1 MTRIEQSLSVIAHL
15 SEDIPHYWLSDNGFL
30 QGFITNELHYGLQR
44 AIEAKELSDRTSGIV
59 SQAFATSIP
68 LTLRKAMTTLE
79 TTGYRASAIV
89 LNPSDFE
96 SIELALST
104 TNAVE
109 HLGLPYDPALRRLYG
124 VPIAT
129 TIAQTA
135 GVGHV
140 LAEGAV
146 GVDNDAQGIQL
157 VWSETS
163 NADDFSKNLT
173 RARLED
179 RWETST
185 TRRLSSDGVSPGR
198 R

>member
-1 MTRIEQSLSVIAHL
+1 MAR
-15 SEDIPHYWLSDNGFL
+15 L
-30 QGFITNELHYGLQR
+30 QYLL
-44 AIEAKELSDRTSGIV
+44 KTSGIV

-89 LNPSDFE
+89 LNPSGFE
-96 SIELALST
+96 SMELALST

-109 HLGLPYDPALRRLYG
+109 HLGLPYDPAQRRLYG

-129 TIAQTA
+129 TMAQTA

-140 LAEGAV
+140 LAEGGV

-173 RARLED
+173 RARLEG
-179 RWETST
+179 RWETSA
-185 TRRLSSDGVSPGR
+185 TRGLSSDGVSPGR